1 MYGLSSRFMLSLPV
15 WGLLFRLWG
24 VQSVD
29 PNNLKSLLKR
39 GKTVGILPGGYEEAT
54 LTSENE
60 MRFFIEKRKGFI
72 KYAMKYGYTIRPVLH
87 MN

>member
-1 MYGLSSRFMLSLPV
+1 M
-15 WGLLFRLWG
+15 WGL
-24 VQSVD
+24 QSVD